1 MIDRYTK
8 AEMGAIWELKNQ
20 YQTWLEVEIA
30 VDQAWAN
37 FGKIPQAD
45 VDAIKNKATFD
56 FDRIAEI
63 EARTHH
69 DVVAFTRDVSES
81 LGPEKR
87 WIHFGLTS
95 TDVVDTAQG
104 LRLKQ
109 ANKIIKNDLIAYL
122 AHIKEMVLKYK
133 TTVMMG
139 RTHGVHAEPTS
150 FGLVLARYYEETKRN
165 IERFDRASKAVET
178 GKLSG
183 AVGTF
188 ANVPMEVEEDAMKQL
203 GLTAQPIGSQVLPRD
218 LHADYI
224 NCIAL
229 IATGIENFATEIRGL
244 QRSEIHEVEENFA
257 AGQKGSSAMPH
268 KRNPIGSENMTGL
281 ARVIRGHMETA
292 MENITLWHERD
303 ISHSSAERI
312 ILPDTTILIDYM
324 LQRFTNILK
333 GLAVFP
339 ETMKNNMK
347 KTYGLIYSQRL
358 LLKLINAGMSRE
370 KSYDTVQPLTARSWD
385 EHLMFK
391 DLVEKDPL
399 ISSKLSQAEID
410 DAFDYRYH
418 LRNVDKIYA
427 RLGLEEA

>member
-56 FDRIAEI
+56 VDRIAEI

-122 AHIKEMVLKYK
+122 AQIKEMVLKYK

-183 AVGTF
+183 AVG
-188 ANVPMEVEEDAMKQL
+188 
-203 GLTAQPIGSQVLPRD
+203 
-218 LHADYI
+218 
-224 NCIAL
+224 
-229 IATGIENFATEIRGL
+229 
-244 QRSEIHEVEENFA
+244 
-257 AGQKGSSAMPH
+257 
-268 KRNPIGSENMTGL
+268 
-281 ARVIRGHMETA
+281 
-292 MENITLWHERD
+292 
-303 ISHSSAERI
+303 
-312 ILPDTTILIDYM
+312 
-324 LQRFTNILK
+324 
-333 GLAVFP
+333 
-339 ETMKNNMK
+339 
-347 KTYGLIYSQRL
+347 
-358 LLKLINAGMSRE
+358 
-370 KSYDTVQPLTARSWD
+370 
-385 EHLMFK
+385 
-391 DLVEKDPL
+391 
-399 ISSKLSQAEID
+399 
-410 DAFDYRYH
+410 
-418 LRNVDKIYA
+418 
-427 RLGLEEA
+427 